1 MKKLNINKI
10 DRLSRLANIIILLFL
25 YQVFKLTEYAFII
38 RAFLIVFT
46 LHHLFILIK
55 DLTLKNK

>member
-1 MKKLNINKI
+1 MSKLNINKI

-38 RAFLIVFT
+38 RAFLIVFA

-55 DLTLKNK
+55 DLILKNK